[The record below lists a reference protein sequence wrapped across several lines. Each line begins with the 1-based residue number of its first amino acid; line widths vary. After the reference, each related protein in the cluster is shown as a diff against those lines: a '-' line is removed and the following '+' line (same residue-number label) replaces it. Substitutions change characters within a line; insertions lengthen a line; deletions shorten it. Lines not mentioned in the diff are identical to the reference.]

1 MIGAEIMIAA
11 ISCGIISALVLCP
24 GFLEAFTG
32 MVYSFSSELRFSSH
46 SSLQYA
52 IVQDRGQGKA
62 MATVLVA
69 DDERNMRLLTA
80 ARLDGQYKVLTASD
94 GEEALDIIHKG
105 GVDLVVADI
114 MMPHMDGYELL
125 RRLRNE
131 GYSMPFL
138 FLTAKESLEDK
149 ERGFSLGTDD
159 YITKPFSSDELLW
172 RIKALL
178 RRTEIAESRKIR
190 IGSVTVDSEKY
201 AVYNDTEYIEF
212 PKKEFD
218 LLFRLLSYP
227 DQIFSKEQ
235 LLENV
240 WGYDSSSGEDTV
252 KTHISRI
259 RNKLAGI
266 REFSIITIK
275 GLGYKA
281 VINEGGK

>member
-1 MIGAEIMIAA
+1 
-11 ISCGIISALVLCP
+11 
-24 GFLEAFTG
+24 
-32 MVYSFSSELRFSSH
+32 
-46 SSLQYA
+46 
-52 IVQDRGQGKA
+52 
-62 MATVLVA
+62 MATVLVV

-80 ARLDGQYKVLTASD
+80 ARLDGQYKVLTAKD
-94 GEEALDIIHKG
+94 GEEALEIIHKG
-105 GVDLVVADI
+105 DVDLVVADI

-125 RRLRNE
+125 RKLRDE

-178 RRTEIAESRKIR
+178 RRAEIAESRKIR

-201 AVYNDTEYIEF
+201 AVYSDTEYIEF

-240 WGYDSSSGEDTV
+240 WGYDSASGEDTV

-275 GLGYKA
+275 GLGYKT
-281 VINEGGK
+281 VINEGGRS